1 MPYRLIKANKNAG
14 YYVENIKTKKRYSNK
29 PITKEKANRQK
40 SLLEKIEKQ
49 ENKKIK
55 KLNF

>member
-1 MPYRLIKANKNAG
+1 MPFKLIKKGVG
-14 YYVENIKTKKRYSNK
+14 YFVENILTKKRYSNK

-40 SLLEKIEKQ
+40 SLLEKIEKI

-55 KLNF
+55 KLTF